1 MFEYCPGAAGLRT
14 PTLAIRTCPQC
25 GAEIEIFSNEVKAV
39 CENCGFVIYQDIQ
52 SCVRWCKYAR
62 QCVGEE
68 TYQRIIGQK
77 E

>member
-1 MFEYCPGAAGLRT
+1 MFEYCPGAAGLHT
-14 PTLAIRTCPQC
+14 PTLTIRTCPQC

-52 SCVRWCKYAR
+52 SCVQWCKYAR

-68 TYQRIIGQK
+68 TYQRIIGEK